1 MEHYGVSDALFLLE
15 GKIAN
20 QTPSVG
26 GINMDTML
34 AWPHLSV
41 FAAALKIY
49 QCSERTPSTASKT
62 LEHDAF
68 SLLSLLLYSCRG
80 DPCTFSALNLV
91 KTASIVASVLRE
103 RLCLLATLSLTQIY
117 ADSYALVLI
126 FRIANVE
133 LLISSSQLFLLS
145 LHKLKLLSAI
155 IGISF
160 LIVLFAELFGF
171 HSECSS
177 RGAPEEEIEVGVEV
191 DLLMEGGGGEGRNAV
206 GPAAGP
212 PRKEAGAGT
221 FSYRGSVFVA
231 KTTVAVEKD
240 THGASFEISGS
251 MSLGFSYAWI
261 RRSGVDYGDTSGGVP
276 TPIWLISLHSLLWHI
291 TSPNMFLHKTALY
304 AICAKNRLSEKS
316 IPQLPS
322 PDATMHERPTGKVGM
337 YTRFFDY
344 ANYLDEFVVPANA
357 CFSWFLGL
365 NIVKDR
371 APAPSEYNVEHVNT
385 LIAQASPFLRFPEEF
400 LCWVGI
406 SRNYLLNK
414 DTYPHFVYEDGEGM
428 DLNAFIRTADPR
440 KVRIV
445 ERHIA
450 ENERPIVTVAK
461 HRTVTLLST
470 SVVRSSGEL
479 SASVE
484 REFARDA
491 SVGDGRDQGSDSA
504 AVQDNVEPSVPAD

>member
-177 RGAPEEEIEVGVEV
+177 RGAPEERTPSIKLRRESKYRVCQRMSDGPEWVPVGQGSTYNRVVRTPVFLFPRHARTGAVRRYSRASLNSGAWPLSGLAVQLFIILVEEIEVGVEV
-191 DLLMEGGGGEGRNAV
+191 DLLMEVEEEEKGYKRRRGVGGGKCVSKSRLEFGGRRSLSMPSADLPV
-206 GPAAGP
+206 GPLGNGRGKDQQRLL
-212 PRKEAGAGT
+212 RK
-221 FSYRGSVFVA
+221 
-231 KTTVAVEKD
+231 
-240 THGASFEISGS
+240 
-251 MSLGFSYAWI
+251 
-261 RRSGVDYGDTSGGVP
+261 
-276 TPIWLISLHSLLWHI
+276 
-291 TSPNMFLHKTALY
+291 
-304 AICAKNRLSEKS
+304 
-316 IPQLPS
+316 
-322 PDATMHERPTGKVGM
+322 
-337 YTRFFDY
+337 
-344 ANYLDEFVVPANA
+344 VPAE
-357 CFSWFLGL
+357 S
-365 NIVKDR
+365 
-371 APAPSEYNVEHVNT
+371 
-385 LIAQASPFLRFPEEF
+385 
-400 LCWVGI
+400 
-406 SRNYLLNK
+406 
-414 DTYPHFVYEDGEGM
+414 
-428 DLNAFIRTADPR
+428 
-440 KVRIV
+440 
-445 ERHIA
+445 
-450 ENERPIVTVAK
+450 
-461 HRTVTLLST
+461 
-470 SVVRSSGEL
+470 
-479 SASVE
+479 
-484 REFARDA
+484 
-491 SVGDGRDQGSDSA
+491 
-504 AVQDNVEPSVPAD
+504 